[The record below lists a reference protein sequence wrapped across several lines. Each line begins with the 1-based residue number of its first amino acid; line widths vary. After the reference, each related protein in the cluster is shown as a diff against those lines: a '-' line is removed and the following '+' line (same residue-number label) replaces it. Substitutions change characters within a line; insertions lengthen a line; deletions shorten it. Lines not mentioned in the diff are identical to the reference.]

1 MGRRILLVDDDV
13 DTADILRD
21 ALRRRDF
28 DVDSVYSAAE
38 CLHQLKVGSFEVVIT
53 DIQMPV
59 MNGIELCEKLKE
71 LHPNVTAIVLT
82 GVGNLDHA
90 ISAIRAGAFDFL
102 TKPASVDAVTFAIAR
117 ALEHEQLRREL
128 KHLRT
133 MAKPSLIDQMIGQS
147 SALAETVDMIQRVSA
162 TDTTVL
168 VTGESGTGKELVARA
183 IHNQSSRHA
192 EPFVAINC
200 AAIPPQLLE
209 SELFGHVKG
218 AFTDAS
224 TSRQGLFV
232 EAKGGTVFLDEIAEM
247 PLDMQVKLLRVLQER
262 KVRPVGSDN
271 EISFDARV
279 IAATNRDLEHEVDER
294 RFREDLFYR
303 INVLQIPVPPL
314 RSRSDDVL
322 VLAQYFLE
330 RGAARNNKLVEGIS
344 SAAARLLVDYD
355 WPGNVRELEN
365 CMERAVAMC
374 TLSEITIDDLPR
386 RLIAS
391 RAALVMS
398 PASRQEMMTL
408 QEMERRYIR
417 HVLKL
422 YKGNKT
428 HAAKALGIDRRSLYR
443 RMREPDFLES
453 EPVS

>member
-1 MGRRILLVDDDV
+1 MGRRILIVDDDI

-28 DVDSVYSAAE
+28 DVDSVYSAAD
-38 CLHQLKVGSFEVVIT
+38 CLHQLRVGSFEIVIT

-71 LHPNVTAIVLT
+71 QHSHVLAIVLT

-117 ALEHEQLRREL
+117 AFEHQQLRHEL

-133 MAKPSLIDQMIGQS
+133 MAKPSLIDQMIGRS
-147 SALAETVDMIQRVSA
+147 SALSECVDMIQRVST

-168 VTGESGTGKELVARA
+168 ITGESGTGKELVARA
-183 IHNQSSRHA
+183 IHNLSSRRDL
-192 EPFVAINC
+192 PFIAINC

-224 TSRQGLFV
+224 SSRQGLFV
-232 EAKGGTVFLDEIAEM
+232 DAKGGTVFLDEIAEM
-247 PLDMQVKLLRVLQER
+247 PFDMQVKLLRVLQER

-271 EISFDARV
+271 EIAFDARV
-279 IAATNRDLEHEVDER
+279 IAATNRDLEHEVEER

-303 INVLQIPVPPL
+303 INVLQIAVPPL
-314 RSRSDDVL
+314 RARSDDVL

-330 RGAARNNKLVEGIS
+330 RGAARNNKAVEGIS

-374 TLSEITIDDLPR
+374 KLSEVTIDDLPR

-398 PASRQEMMTL
+398 PASRQEMITL

-422 YKGNKT
+422 FKGNKT

>member
-1 MGRRILLVDDDV
+1 MLEMFRLLDRVTE
-13 DTADILRD
+13 TALP
-21 ALRRRDF
+21 
-28 DVDSVYSAAE
+28 
-38 CLHQLKVGSFEVVIT
+38 VVIY
-53 DIQMPV
+53 
-59 MNGIELCEKLKE
+59 
-71 LHPNVTAIVLT
+71 
-82 GVGNLDHA
+82 
-90 ISAIRAGAFDFL
+90 
-102 TKPASVDAVTFAIAR
+102 
-117 ALEHEQLRREL
+117 
-128 KHLRT
+128 
-133 MAKPSLIDQMIGQS
+133 
-147 SALAETVDMIQRVSA
+147 
-162 TDTTVL
+162 
-168 VTGESGTGKELVARA
+168 GESGTGKELVARA
-183 IHNQSSRHA
+183 IHNQSIRRDQ
-192 EPFVAINC
+192 PFIAVNC

-224 TSRQGLFV
+224 HSRPGLFV

-262 KVRPVGSDN
+262 KVRPVGSDT
-271 EISFDARV
+271 EVAFEARV

-303 INVLQIPVPPL
+303 INVLQIAVPPL
-314 RSRSDDVL
+314 RARTDDVL

-330 RGAARNNKLVEGIS
+330 RGAARNNKPVEGIS
-344 SAAARLLVDYD
+344 SAAARVLVDYD

-374 TLSEITIDDLPR
+374 KLSEITIDDLPQ

-398 PASRQEMMTL
+398 PASRQEMITL

-443 RMREPDFLES
+443 RLREPDFLES
-453 EPVS
+453 ESVS